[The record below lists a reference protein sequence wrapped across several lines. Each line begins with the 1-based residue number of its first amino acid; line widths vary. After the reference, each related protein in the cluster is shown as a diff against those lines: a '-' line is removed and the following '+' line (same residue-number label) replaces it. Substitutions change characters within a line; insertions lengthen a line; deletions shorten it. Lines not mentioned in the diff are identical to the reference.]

1 LLDSQYGLWEQDKLM
16 ENKLKNNY
24 HAQSPNKHNIE
35 GQNWKKN
42 QTKEITKKQLNSTRV
57 NLQSLWLDS

>member
-42 QTKEITKKQLNSTRV
+42 QTKEITKKTTQF
-57 NLQSLWLDS
+57 NLG